1 MAGRERRLMVVELR
15 LERGPS
21 LVRTPPGAEELLER
35 WRLGSLDA
43 AWSRPSDWYDPAVD
57 ALVEA
62 VAERRDAVPA
72 ADRLGRARAAVGVG
86 LTEALDDLAALYLAA
101 GASEPPLPVVRAL
114 AVAWVDAGVS
124 PVRSRACEDPL
135 TGLATASYLRLRMK
149 ETYARAARTHV
160 PASLTH
166 CLVVLDAQLAEAH
179 PWQRMARACV
189 LGAAMAEVFDGGDP
203 LAALPGGRFVALAR
217 RDEEL
222 NPALARLR
230 DVVEDRVGRAGLGVV
245 VRRPPRIWVEGL
257 PPDAQ
262 VALMMLD
269 ELER

>member
-1 MAGRERRLMVVELR
+1 MTARRLRLTTVNLR
-15 LERGPS
+15 LDRGTSAPHA
-21 LVRTPPGAEELLER
+21 TGALLER
-35 WRLGSLDA
+35 WRLGSLDV
-43 AWSRPSDWYDPAVD
+43 AWARPSDWYDPAVD

-62 VAERRDAVPA
+62 VAEFRDAAPA

-86 LTEALDDLAALYLAA
+86 LSEALDDLAALYVAA
-101 GASEPPLPVVRAL
+101 GITEPPLTVVRAL
-114 AVAWVDAGVS
+114 AEGWADAGVS
-124 PVRSRACEDPL
+124 PVRFRACEDPL
-135 TGLATASYLRLRMK
+135 TGLATAPYLRLRIK
-149 ETYARAARTHV
+149 EMYARGARTHV
-160 PASLTH
+160 PAGLTH

-179 PWQRMARACV
+179 PWQRMARSCV

-230 DVVEDRVGRAGLGVV
+230 YVVEDRVARAGLGVA

-262 VALMMLD
+262 VALMLLD

>member
-1 MAGRERRLMVVELR
+1 MAGWERRLMVVELR

-101 GASEPPLPVVRAL
+101 GTSEPPLPVVRAL
-114 AVAWVDAGVS
+114 AEAWVDAGVS

-230 DVVEDRVGRAGLGVV
+230 DAVEDRVGRAGLGVV

-262 VALMMLD
+262 VALLMLD

>member
-1 MAGRERRLMVVELR
+1 MKRRSGCLLGVDLRIERAPSVVT
-15 LERGPS
+15 S
-21 LVRTPPGAEELLER
+21 VDELLER
-35 WRLGSLDA
+35 WRLGSLDV
-43 AWSRPSDWYDPAVD
+43 AWARPSDWYDPAVD
-57 ALVEA
+57 ALAEA
-62 VAERRDAVPA
+62 VAEGRDAVPA

-86 LTEALDDLAALYLAA
+86 LSEALDDLAALYTAA
-101 GASEPPLPVVRAL
+101 GRGEPPLGVVRAL
-114 AVAWVDAGVS
+114 AEGWVDAGVS
-124 PVRSRACEDPL
+124 PVRARACEDPL
-135 TGLATASYLRLRMK
+135 TGLATASYLRLRLK

-160 PASLTH
+160 PVNRTH
-166 CLVVLDAQLAEAH
+166 CLVVLDAHLAETH

-217 RDEEL
+217 RDDEL

-230 DVVEDRVGRAGLGVV
+230 DAVEDRVGRAGLGVV

-257 PPDAQ
+257 PPDTQ
-262 VALMMLD
+262 VALQLLD

>member
-1 MAGRERRLMVVELR
+1 MNAAEPRLPTVDLR
-15 LERGPS
+15 LDR
-21 LVRTPPGAEELLER
+21 RTSAPGTAVELLER
-35 WRLGSLDA
+35 WRLGSLDV
-43 AWSRPSDWYDPAVD
+43 AWARPSDWYDPAVD

-62 VAERRDAVPA
+62 VAELRDAVPA

-86 LTEALDDLAALYLAA
+86 LSEALDDLSALYAAA
-101 GASEPPLPVVRAL
+101 GMADPPLSVVRAL
-114 AVAWVDAGVS
+114 AEGWVDAGIS

-135 TGLATASYLRLRMK
+135 TGLATAPYLRLRLK

-160 PASLTH
+160 PANLTH
-166 CLVVLDAQLAEAH
+166 CLVILDAQLAEAH

-222 NPALARLR
+222 HPALARLR
-230 DVVEDRVGRAGLGVV
+230 TAVEDRVGRAGLGVT
-245 VRRPPRIWVEGL
+245 VRQPPRIWVEGL

-262 VALMMLD
+262 VALMLLD